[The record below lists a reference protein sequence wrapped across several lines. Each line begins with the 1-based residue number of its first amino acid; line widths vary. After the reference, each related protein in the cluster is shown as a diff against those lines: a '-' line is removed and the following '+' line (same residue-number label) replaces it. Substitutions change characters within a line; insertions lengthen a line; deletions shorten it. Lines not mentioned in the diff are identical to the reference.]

1 MHIGNYINMVHKS
14 QQDMAE
20 AFMKVAK
27 HHQAEPDIPAT
38 CKLMEKWSNQLVEKI
53 KPFADKYGEEKNK
66 EPDRLLRDLF
76 KSPRKGSMGL
86 LRDLHDLWLMANEAE
101 VSSIVLQQAA
111 FGLRDKELIGVCDEI
126 NKYSKR
132 QISWLLTRMKSM
144 ATQTLIVA
152 KQ

>member
-27 HHQAEPDIPAT
+27 HHHAEPDIPAT
-38 CKLMEKWSNQLVEKI
+38 CKLMEKWSNHLVKKI
-53 KPFADKYGEEKNK
+53 KPFAEKYGEEKNK
-66 EPDRLLRDLF
+66 EPDRLLSDLF

-126 NKYSKR
+126 NTYSKR
-132 QISWLLTRMKSM
+132 QLSWLLTRMKSM